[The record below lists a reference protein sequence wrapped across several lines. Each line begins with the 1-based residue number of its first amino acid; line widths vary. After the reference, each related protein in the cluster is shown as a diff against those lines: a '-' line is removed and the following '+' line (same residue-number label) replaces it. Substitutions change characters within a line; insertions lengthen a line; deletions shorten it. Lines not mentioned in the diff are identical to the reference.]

1 MTEMCMLRWKTLFT
15 AGILLLA
22 TSCGGSQ
29 TAQPT
34 VAPSE
39 TAPLATATTAPTAT
53 VAPTSAG
60 TETATNAPAA
70 TATSAPTATTA
81 AATAT
86 QAPEATTTPAATT
99 VSTPAGNQTT
109 PGDFTPKV
117 RSVWNTSIGLDQM
130 TGNCPKGSMLPVYG
144 LVQITPNGSTL
155 SWKNQEP
162 APYTF
167 KRLETN
173 VFQYAGPTAI
183 KDGVVTMTLKFLDE
197 KSLEMN
203 REFVSNADPGC
214 VHKHAYTG
222 VFQWNK
228 P

>member
-1 MTEMCMLRWKTLFT
+1 M
-15 AGILLLA
+15 
-22 TSCGGSQ
+22 
-29 TAQPT
+29 
-34 VAPSE
+34 
-39 TAPLATATTAPTAT
+39 
-53 VAPTSAG
+53 
-60 TETATNAPAA
+60 
-70 TATSAPTATTA
+70 
-81 AATAT
+81 
-86 QAPEATTTPAATT
+86 TPAATT
-99 VSTPAGNQTT
+99 VSTPAGNQTA

-117 RSVWNTSIGLDQM
+117 RSVWNTSVGLDQM

-144 LVQITPNGSTL
+144 LVQITPNGNTL

-167 KRLETN
+167 KRLQTN

-203 REFVSNADPGC
+203 REFVSTADPGC